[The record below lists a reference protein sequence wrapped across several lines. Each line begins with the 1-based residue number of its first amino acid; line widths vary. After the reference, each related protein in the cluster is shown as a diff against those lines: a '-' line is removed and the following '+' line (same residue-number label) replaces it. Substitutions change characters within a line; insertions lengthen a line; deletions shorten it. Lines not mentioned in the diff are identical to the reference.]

1 MIGSREQAVSAQQAW
16 NAIPVT
22 EVDRLKGRYEI
33 VQLMSDWPFRDGYTE
48 PVYPARSTVI
58 EGLAY
63 DLFKE
68 KLVWPQAMKRLW
80 AHYRLQRNQS
90 AAARVAALLAAIY
103 PYETTL
109 QYRAGEMALEAGRP
123 EEAVPLLRR
132 ALQGATGETTYLNAL
147 TRACQVLGDES
158 CS

>member
-1 MIGSREQAVSAQQAW
+1 M
-16 NAIPVT
+16 
-22 EVDRLKGRYEI
+22 
-33 VQLMSDWPFRDGYTE
+33 
-48 PVYPARSTVI
+48 
-58 EGLAY
+58 
-63 DLFKE
+63 
-68 KLVWPQAMKRLW
+68 
-80 AHYRLQRNQS
+80 RNKH
-90 AAARVAALLAAIY
+90 AAARVAAMQAVIY

-109 QYRAGEMALEAGRP
+109 QYRAGELALEAGRP